1 MPATVVEPAAELETA
16 AATGVVAA
24 AVPATAAATVV
35 VAATES
41 VAACSPVSEPAA
53 ETAPDYKLDVWRQK
67 KIGKYHYL
75 LTKGELNAT
84 NFSIR
89 C

>member
-16 AATGVVAA
+16 AATVFVAA

-41 VAACSPVSEPAA
+41 AAACSPVSEPAA
-53 ETAPDYKLDVWRQK
+53 ETAPDYKLNVWRQK
-67 KIGKYHYL
+67 KIGKVNTIIYSQ
-75 LTKGELNAT
+75 KE
-84 NFSIR
+84 S
-89 C
+89 